1 MAGPKS
7 RATISATVIT
17 LNEERNI
24 RACLDN
30 LGWCDE
36 VVVVDSVSS
45 DQTVA
50 LARQQGARV
59 LTRPFAGYADQKN
72 FALAQA
78 TMDWILSVDAD
89 ERVTP
94 ELAAEIMAALA
105 NPGDVVG
112 FFLPRRNH
120 VFGRWIN
127 HGEWWPQYLLRL
139 IRRGQGQWQGAVH
152 EVLLADGPV
161 RHLRTPLLH
170 YPNLNLSA
178 YLARIDRYTT
188 MEAQAWY
195 AAGLRPSLWK
205 MLLYPPGLFAYEY
218 IWRRGALDGIYGLVL
233 AILMAYY
240 TFLKRAK
247 LWELALHKESLP
259 PP

>member
-1 MAGPKS
+1 MSGPRS

-24 RACLDN
+24 RACLDS
-30 LGWCDE
+30 LAWCDE
-36 VVVVDSVSS
+36 LIVVDSVSS

-59 LTRPFAGYADQKN
+59 IARPFTNYADQKN

-78 TMDWILSVDAD
+78 SMDWILSVDAD

-94 ELAAEIMAALA
+94 DLAAEIIAALA

-120 VFGRWIN
+120 IFGRWIN
-127 HGEWWPQYLLRL
+127 HGEWWPQHKLRL
-139 IRRGQGQWQGAVH
+139 IRRSQGHWQGVVH
-152 EVLLADGPV
+152 ELLVVHGPV
-161 RHLRTPLLH
+161 RYLYAPLLH
-170 YPNLNLSA
+170 YSPETIN
-178 YLARIDRYTT
+178 DFVHTTERYAT
-188 MEAQAWY
+188 MEAQASY
-195 AAGLRPSLWK
+195 AAGARSSLWK
-205 MLLYPPGLFAYEY
+205 MLLYPSALFAYEY
-218 IWRRGALDGIYGLVL
+218 IWRLGVLDGYHGLVL

-240 TFLKRAK
+240 SFLKRAK
-247 LWELALHKESLP
+247 LWELTMQESP
-259 PP
+259 PLLS